1 MSLDMAP
8 LDTNVTTAV
17 LSSQVFNNSGQDTGL
32 VATFSSQELVET
44 PASWSVAPGLD
55 SYLKSTV
62 DAATPQLA
70 SDDGESST

>member
-8 LDTNVTTAV
+8 LDTNVNSTV
-17 LSSQVFNNSGQDTGL
+17 LSRQLFNNSGQDTGL

-70 SDDGESST
+70 ADDGDDST